1 MANFYAGRETVKHA
15 LKIDGSGSDSLV
27 DRHIGAA
34 SRDIDRLCLGRVFI
48 PRTQTRAYRW
58 PPLQTYRSH
67 ILDLDFD
74 LISVTTLQTKAQDSS
89 PTTIAASDYFLEP
102 VNEGP
107 PYTRIE
113 IDLSSNAAF
122 EPGDTPQ
129 RAIEVTG
136 SWGYGADTVSAGTVA
151 SGLASSATATEMV
164 CSNAGLIEVG
174 HTLLIEAEQVFVSG
188 RAYSDLGANIDGALN
203 ATKSQ
208 EAVTVEGGHGLADGE
223 VILVDSERMLIR
235 SITANVLQVIR
246 AYDGTTLASHSDAS
260 DIYVGRTLT
269 IERGMNGTTAATH
282 ANATAASRYTPPAD
296 IETLCVALALAKMA
310 QDLSSWGRSVGAG
323 ESPLEVSGK
332 ALENLKTAVVREF
345 ARRSPKA
352 AAV

>member
-1 MANFYAGRETVKHA
+1 
-15 LKIDGSGSDSLV
+15 
-27 DRHIGAA
+27 
-34 SRDIDRLCLGRVFI
+34 
-48 PRTQTRAYRW
+48 
-58 PPLQTYRSH
+58 
-67 ILDLDFD
+67 
-74 LISVTTLQTKAQDSS
+74 
-89 PTTIAASDYFLEP
+89 
-102 VNEGP
+102 
-107 PYTRIE
+107 
-113 IDLSSNAAF
+113 
-122 EPGDTPQ
+122 
-129 RAIEVTG
+129 
-136 SWGYGADTVSAGTVA
+136 
-151 SGLASSATATEMV
+151 
-164 CSNAGLIEVG
+164 
-174 HTLLIEAEQVFVSG
+174 
-188 RAYSDLGANIDGALN
+188 
-203 ATKSQ
+203 
-208 EAVTVEGGHGLADGE
+208 
-223 VILVDSERMLIR
+223 MLIR

-332 ALENLKTAVVREF
+332 ALENLKTDVVREF